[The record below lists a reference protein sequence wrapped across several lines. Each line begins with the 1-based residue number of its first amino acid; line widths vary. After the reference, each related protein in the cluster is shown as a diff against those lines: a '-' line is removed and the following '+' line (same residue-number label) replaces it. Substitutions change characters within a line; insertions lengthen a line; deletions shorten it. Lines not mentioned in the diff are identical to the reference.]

1 MEFDIDIH
9 TGLNGKITI
18 EDYSR
23 EYKQYFPEKQESQ
36 TYGRYK
42 YSESKTLNV
51 IMKINS
57 GKVTLVD
64 VLLHNHDQVVEDPTN
79 PEEVLY
85 DLETTD
91 FTVKKDGYYNVNH
104 IVLPT
109 RDWYNNTYLKQDNDY
124 RVGFESVYIIDNDN
138 KLYKLVNS
146 EFQECTI
153 KEIVERNHEGTTIE
167 KCVIDVFYTGFLQM
181 CYINYCRKL
190 FQKLTKGCNYTCAP
204 EYTKELTYARDFLWM
219 VVNVIDY
226 QISFKQYMEAQRVL
240 EMTNYCGG
248 FCQNQELNAGPNTG
262 CGCSKN

>member
-23 EYKQYFPEKQESQ
+23 EYSQYFPEDQIVQE
-36 TYGRYK
+36 YGRYK
-42 YSESKTLNV
+42 YSESKTLNI

-57 GKVTLVD
+57 GKITLVD
-64 VLLHNHDQVVEDPTN
+64 VLLHEHDQLVEDPTQ
-79 PEEVLY
+79 PGSFLY
-85 DLETTD
+85 DVEKTD
-91 FTVKKDGYYNVNH
+91 FTVKQDGYYNVNH
-104 IVLPT
+104 LVLPT
-109 RDWYNNTYLKQDNDY
+109 MTWYNETYLKQTDDY
-124 RVGFESVYIIDNDN
+124 RAGFETVYIIGTDN
-138 KLYKLVNS
+138 KLYKHTPEGFV
-146 EFQECTI
+146 ECTV

-167 KCVIDVFYTGFLQM
+167 KCIIDVFYTGFLQM

-190 FQKLTKGCNYTCAP
+190 FAKLTKGCNYACAP
-204 EYTKELTYARDFLWM
+204 EDVKDLTYARDFLWM
-219 VVNVIDY
+219 VLNTIDY

-248 FCQNQELNAGPNTG
+248 FCQNQELNAGPSTG

>member
-23 EYKQYFPEKQESQ
+23 EYSQYFPEDQIVQE
-36 TYGRYK
+36 YGRYK
-42 YSESKTLNV
+42 YSESKTLNI

-57 GKVTLVD
+57 GKITLVD
-64 VLLHNHDQVVEDPTN
+64 VLLHDHDQLVEDPTQ
-79 PEEVLY
+79 PGSFLY
-85 DLETTD
+85 DVEKTD
-91 FTVKKDGYYNVNH
+91 FTVKQDGYYNVNH
-104 IVLPT
+104 LVLPT
-109 RDWYNNTYLKQDNDY
+109 MTWYNETYLKQTDDY
-124 RVGFESVYIIDNDN
+124 RAGFETVYIIGTDN
-138 KLYKLVNS
+138 KLYKHTP
-146 EFQECTI
+146 EGFEECTV

-167 KCVIDVFYTGFLQM
+167 KCIIDVFYTGFLQM

-190 FQKLTKGCNYTCAP
+190 FAKLTKGCNYACAP
-204 EYTKELTYARDFLWM
+204 EDVKDLTYARDFLWM
-219 VVNVIDY
+219 VLNTIDY

-248 FCQNQELNAGPNTG
+248 FCQNQELNAGPSTG

>member
-23 EYKQYFPEKQESQ
+23 EYSQYFPEDQIVQE
-36 TYGRYK
+36 YGRYK
-42 YSESKTLNV
+42 YSESKTLNI

-57 GKVTLVD
+57 GKITLVD
-64 VLLHNHDQVVEDPTN
+64 VLLHDHDQLVEDPTQ
-79 PEEVLY
+79 PGSFLY
-85 DLETTD
+85 DVEKTD
-91 FTVKKDGYYNVNH
+91 FTVKQDGYYNVNH
-104 IVLPT
+104 LILPT
-109 RDWYNNTYLKQDNDY
+109 MTWYNETYLKQTDDY
-124 RVGFESVYIIDNDN
+124 RAGFETVYIIGTDN
-138 KLYKLVNS
+138 KLYKHTPEGFV
-146 EFQECTI
+146 ECTV

-167 KCVIDVFYTGFLQM
+167 KCMIDVFYTGFLQM

-190 FQKLTKGCNYTCAP
+190 FAKLTKGCNYACAP
-204 EYTKELTYARDFLWM
+204 EDVKDLTYARDFLWM
-219 VVNVIDY
+219 VLNTIDY

-248 FCQNQELNAGPNTG
+248 FCQNQELNAGPSTG

>member
-23 EYKQYFPEKQESQ
+23 EYSQYFPEDQIVQE
-36 TYGRYK
+36 YGRYK
-42 YSESKTLNV
+42 YSESKTLNI

-57 GKVTLVD
+57 GKITLVD
-64 VLLHNHDQVVEDPTN
+64 VLLHDHDQLVEDPTQ
-79 PEEVLY
+79 PGSFLY
-85 DLETTD
+85 DVEKTD
-91 FTVKKDGYYNVNH
+91 FTVKQDGYYNVNH
-104 IVLPT
+104 LVLPT
-109 RDWYNNTYLKQDNDY
+109 MTWYNETYLKQTDDY
-124 RVGFESVYIIDNDN
+124 RASFETVYIIGTDN
-138 KLYKLVNS
+138 KLYKHTPEGFV
-146 EFQECTI
+146 ECTV

-167 KCVIDVFYTGFLQM
+167 KCIIDVFYTGFLQM

-190 FQKLTKGCNYTCAP
+190 FAKLTKGCNYACAP
-204 EYTKELTYARDFLWM
+204 EDVKDLTYARDFLWM
-219 VVNVIDY
+219 VLNTIDY

-248 FCQNQELNAGPNTG
+248 FCQNQELNAGPSTG